1 MLLLLTN
8 KAKDMIE
15 MMLIMTTTA
24 ESAVTRLR
32 KETAKTRI
40 EVVAVPVGSHV
51 GKTFYQV
58 FRQNLFKFRQS
69 LILEKRQKLD
79 FRLFWSKIRS
89 WC

>member
-1 MLLLLTN
+1 MRTN
-8 KAKDMIE
+8 K
-15 MMLIMTTTA
+15 A

-69 LILEKRQKLD
+69 LILEKRQNWILVKYKELVLVTSQ
-79 FRLFWSKIRS
+79 R
-89 WC
+89 